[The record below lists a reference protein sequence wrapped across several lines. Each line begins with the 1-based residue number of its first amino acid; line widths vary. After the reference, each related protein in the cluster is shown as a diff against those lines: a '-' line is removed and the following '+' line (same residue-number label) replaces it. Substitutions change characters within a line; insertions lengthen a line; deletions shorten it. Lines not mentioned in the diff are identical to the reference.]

1 MTFFGSRQDKVPHEA
16 GHRRALIL
24 SEIASDGTAGL
35 SRVLRRAAA
44 IDGDAA
50 DIRVSALVRAVPGM
64 GALDCHELLSRAHI
78 REAGLAGDLTPGQR
92 VAVVELV
99 DRAQRLR
106 AAQT

>member
-1 MTFFGSRQDKVPHEA
+1 MTLFGSRHDRELPESA
-16 GHRRALIL
+16 HRRALVL
-24 SEIASDGTAGL
+24 SEVSTEGTAGL

-64 GALDCHELLSRAHI
+64 GALDCHELLSRAHV

-92 VAVVELV
+92 VALVELV
-99 DRAQRLR
+99 DRTQKLR
-106 AAQT
+106 TPTS

>member
-1 MTFFGSRQDKVPHEA
+1 MALFGSRHDTVPQEA
-16 GHRRALIL
+16 SHRRALVL
-24 SEIASDGTAGL
+24 SEVATEGTAGL

-64 GALDCHELLSRAHI
+64 GALDCHELLTRTHI

-92 VAVVELV
+92 VALVELV
-99 DRAQRLR
+99 DRAQKLR
-106 AAQT
+106 ATQS